1 MFFPIV
7 FLLYWIV
14 GNKNK
19 MIQNSIL
26 VIASLVF
33 YGWWD
38 WRFLGL
44 LLFTALSTYI
54 AGILMGSESLSNN
67 KRRLISIISI
77 LLNLGI
83 LFVYK
88 YFNFF
93 IESFIDLSAIFGIT
107 ITASTL
113 NIILPVGISFYTFS
127 ALSYSID
134 VYQRKIYPTKDIIA
148 YLTYVTFFPSILSGP
163 INIANK
169 QLPQYFESRSFDYSV
184 ADFPNNSYLF
194 E

>member
-44 LLFTALSTYI
+44 LLFTAFSTYI
-54 AGILMGSESLSNN
+54 AGLLMGNESLSDN
-67 KRRLISIISI
+67 KRRLISAMSI

-107 ITASTL
+107 ITVSTL

-148 YLTYVTFFPSILSGP
+148 YLAYVTFFPSILSGP
-163 INIANK
+163 INRANM
-169 QLPQYFESRSFDYSV
+169 QLPQYFESRSFDYNV
-184 ADFPNNSYLF
+184 A
-194 E
+194 